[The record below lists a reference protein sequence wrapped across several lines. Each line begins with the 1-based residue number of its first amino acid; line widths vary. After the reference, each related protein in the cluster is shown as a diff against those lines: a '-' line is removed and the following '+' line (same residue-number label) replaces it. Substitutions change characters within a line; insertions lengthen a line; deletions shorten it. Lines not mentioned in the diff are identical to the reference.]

1 MILLMFH
8 PYVIFAAFL
17 SSRTSVRQIYYFS
30 PPEEVGVFPTEFKS
44 NIRETWRV
52 ILVSGADIFLSES
65 LRIPAERL
73 SQSEIGL
80 RLR

>member
-1 MILLMFH
+1 MILLMFQLLFTV
-8 PYVIFAAFL
+8 PVI
-17 SSRTSVRQIYYFS
+17 SNTSHHFCCFS
-30 PPEEVGVFPTEFKS
+30 FKS
-44 NIRETWRV
+44 NVCETWRV

>member
-8 PYVIFAAFL
+8 PYAIFAAFL

-44 NIRETWRV
+44 NVRETWRV

>member
-8 PYVIFAAFL
+8 PYAIFAAFYQ
-17 SSRTSVRQIYYFS
+17 VECYFS
-30 PPEEVGVFPTEFKS
+30 PPKEVGVFPTEFKS

>member
-1 MILLMFH
+1 MILLMFQSLFH
-8 PYVIFAAFL
+8 PYAIFAAFL
-17 SSRTSVRQIYYFS
+17 SSRTSVRL
-30 PPEEVGVFPTEFKS
+30 GA
-44 NIRETWRV
+44 V